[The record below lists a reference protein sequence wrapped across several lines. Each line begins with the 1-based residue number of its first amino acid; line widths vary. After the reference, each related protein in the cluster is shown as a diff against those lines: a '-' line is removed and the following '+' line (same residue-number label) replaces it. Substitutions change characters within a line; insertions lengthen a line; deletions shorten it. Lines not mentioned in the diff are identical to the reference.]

1 MYSYSTSMRDLAAR
15 RSPRIRCIQLSAAG
29 ACLMWAFSAQVLGAS
44 ISDDMVKIGIVNDQS
59 GTYADLAGPGSVQ
72 AARMAIEE
80 MGGQVAG
87 KKIELLVGN
96 HQNKADVGA
105 AIARSWFDQDGV
117 DMIADFSN
125 SSVGF
130 AVQRLA
136 QEKKKVALIAAA
148 STDFTGKACTPTS
161 AQWVYNSYTNGY
173 GLAKVLT
180 AQQYKSWYLITVDY
194 AFGHA
199 FANDMRKAV
208 EAGGGKVVG
217 EVRHPLGTADMS
229 SFLLQA
235 QASGADVIA
244 LASAGSDM
252 TTAIK
257 QAGEFGVMPKQSLAA
272 PAVFLTDVHSMGLEA
287 AQNLKFVT
295 AFYWNRNEATRAWS
309 KRFFERHGAMPTMT
323 HAGVYSSVLHYLKAV
338 DAAQTDDATAVMEKM
353 RDLPVKDVFA
363 ENGYL
368 RADGQMVHDMYLVQ
382 VKSPKMSK
390 EPWDYYEVLA
400 TIPGDEV
407 FKPLTQSECPLVKQ

>member
-1 MYSYSTSMRDLAAR
+1 MYRYRTPGQNSFTR
-15 RSPRIRCIQLSAAG
+15 RSQRVYTRSIIAG
-29 ACLMWAFSAQVLGAS
+29 ACMMWACGAS
-44 ISDDMVKIGIVNDQS
+44 TAAVSDDVVKIGILNDQS

-72 AARMAIEE
+72 AAKMAIEE
-80 MGGQVAG
+80 MGGKAAG
-87 KKIELLVGN
+87 KRVDLIVGN

-130 AVQRLA
+130 AVQRLT
-136 QEKKKVALIAAA
+136 QERGKVALIAAA

-180 AQQYKSWYLITVDY
+180 SQQFKSWYLITVDY

-199 FANDMRKAV
+199 FAKDMRKAV
-208 EAGGGKVVG
+208 EAGGGKVAG

-235 QASGADVIA
+235 QSSGADIIA

-257 QAGEFGVMPKQSLAA
+257 QAGEFGIMPRQALAA
-272 PAVFLTDVHSMGLEA
+272 PAVFLTDVHSIGLEV

-309 KRFFERHGAMPTMT
+309 KKFFEHHGAMPTMT

-338 DAAQTDDATAVMEKM
+338 DAAGTDDGAVVMKKM
-353 RDLPVKDVFA
+353 RELPVQDVFA

-368 RADGQMVHDMYLVQ
+368 RADGQMIHDMYLVQ
-382 VKSPKMSK
+382 VKSPEASK

-407 FKPLTQSECPLVKQ
+407 FKPLAQSECPLVKQ